1 MSHQSTTKPQNGIS
15 IKDALSIL
23 STRSNMGGNRNVTAD
38 LVSDE
43 LKEMGQLLDMEQQDV
58 SSTSPSP
65 PARISV
71 EVEANHEAI
80 MAERE
85 RRTEQIQQQL
95 QTLDI
100 MELLKMIFQAQQE
113 RVVTYK
119 VYDRGL
125 NTILISGN
133 MTSYPKLCAKVT
145 ATFSVLSD
153 TMNSIKST
161 LNTKHKRVDI
171 TKIIAQIQKSEGEK
185 LNLTAAIH
193 LEKLRLNNAQV
204 ENEAWNDSERDERT
218 VSLLEEGVATLQAKI
233 NMIIEE
239 INESIEELR
248 CIATDE

>member
-1 MSHQSTTKPQNGIS
+1 MVSVS
-15 IKDALSIL
+15 INFLDHITNLVYIPYCI
-23 STRSNMGGNRNVTAD
+23 RNF
-38 LVSDE
+38 S
-43 LKEMGQLLDMEQQDV
+43 
-58 SSTSPSP
+58 
-65 PARISV
+65 
-71 EVEANHEAI
+71 
-80 MAERE
+80 
-85 RRTEQIQQQL
+85 
-95 QTLDI
+95 
-100 MELLKMIFQAQQE
+100 
-113 RVVTYK
+113 
-119 VYDRGL
+119 GL

-153 TMNSIKST
+153 TMNSIKAT

-193 LEKLRLNNAQV
+193 LEKLRLNNAH
-204 ENEAWNDSERDERT
+204 SERDERT